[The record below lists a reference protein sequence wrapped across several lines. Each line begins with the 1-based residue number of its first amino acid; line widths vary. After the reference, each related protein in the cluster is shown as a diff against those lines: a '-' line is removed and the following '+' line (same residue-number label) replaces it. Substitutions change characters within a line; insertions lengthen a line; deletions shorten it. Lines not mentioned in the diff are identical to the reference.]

1 MLLPFFQKQLKRG
14 FVPLLQLSIVQDVER
29 GRKKKPK
36 LVVRISGHRLGV
48 ASMCRLP
55 GRLR

>member
-14 FVPLLQLSIVQDVER
+14 FVLLLQLSIQGAE
-29 GRKKKPK
+29 RKKKPK